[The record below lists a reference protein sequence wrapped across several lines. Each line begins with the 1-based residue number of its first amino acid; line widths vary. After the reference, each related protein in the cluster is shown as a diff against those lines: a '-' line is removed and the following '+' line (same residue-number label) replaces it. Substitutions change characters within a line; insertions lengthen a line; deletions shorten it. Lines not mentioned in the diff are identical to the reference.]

1 MANALRYSYL
11 RGPGGRFR
19 NPYDHGCKSNCSDF
33 ILKGYNEDIECHE
46 EDPSNEEGE
55 NVGMIQMQQISKL
68 QNGNS
73 NGNGQVA
80 IDVNPIHH
88 LQSASLGNMNGHAS
102 NCSHN
107 TSSSSKHVKSK
118 SETAPLGLGLG
129 LGLGRN
135 PSRPIVPS

>member
-19 NPYDHGCKSNCSDF
+19 NPYDHGCKRNCSDF
-33 ILKGYNEDIECHE
+33 LVKGYNEDIECHK
-46 EDPSNEEGE
+46 EDPSNGEEEEGI
-55 NVGMIQMQQISKL
+55 GMIQMQQIPKL
-68 QNGNS
+68 QNGNT
-73 NGNGQVA
+73 NGNGQIA

-88 LQSASLGNMNGHAS
+88 LQSAHGNMNGHSS

-107 TSSSSKHVKSK
+107 TSNSKHVKSK
-118 SETAPLGLGLG
+118 SESVPLGLGLG

-135 PSRPIVPS
+135 PSRPIVPP